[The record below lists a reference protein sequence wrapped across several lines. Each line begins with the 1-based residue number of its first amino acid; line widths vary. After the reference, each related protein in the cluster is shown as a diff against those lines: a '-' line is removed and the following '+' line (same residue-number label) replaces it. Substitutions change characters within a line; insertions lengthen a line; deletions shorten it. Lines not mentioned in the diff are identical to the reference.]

1 MSFGSWRWGGWHLWG
16 VDEVI
21 LTPPHLPSKPLSG
34 DASAASYRFFQKG
47 PTYLGETA
55 ALRAA
60 TANVQAPPFD
70 LGPRDEG
77 SIRNKCRTLNYPAD
91 GVGIKGALKPHESF
105 CTLSSL
111 FLFFF

>member
-1 MSFGSWRWGGWHLWG
+1 MSFGAWRWGGWRLWG

-21 LTPPHLPSKPLSG
+21 LTPPHRHTRTFPPNLSG

-77 SIRNKCRTLNYPAD
+77 
-91 GVGIKGALKPHESF
+91 
-105 CTLSSL
+105 
-111 FLFFF
+111 